1 MSITNGL
8 LCDVYLNLHKT
19 GFLSVR
25 AAEGPDKGRVVGHV
39 SAIQLEDCSF
49 RVSEAGRQRVIR
61 DRCKNVHAT
70 VRAFAVAAGRDAFQ
84 RCVDGRKVGDFVFAQ
99 SELDVALSVDLRA
112 GVLGVTKMLR
122 SHIRTAHGAATLR
135 CQLCQHLGTQCE
147 QLLLER
153 AGLFGIHGF
162 CVVCRGCL
170 HLAPCAAFRG

>member
-1 MSITNGL
+1 M
-8 LCDVYLNLHKT
+8 
-19 GFLSVR
+19 
-25 AAEGPDKGRVVGHV
+25 
-39 SAIQLEDCSF
+39 Q
-49 RVSEAGRQRVIR
+49 AGRA
-61 DRCKNVHAT
+61 NVGAA

-122 SHIRTAHGAATLR
+122 SHIRTAHGAATL
-135 CQLCQHLGTQCE
+135 CGQLRKHLGTQCE

-162 CVVCRGCL
+162 DRVVWGCI
-170 HLAPCAAFRG
+170 HLAPCAALEG